1 MALKSYIIRRLIM
14 FIPVFLV
21 SSALVFSLMH
31 LAPGDP
37 VELMFRGAGR
47 PTDPRIIEEIRE
59 KFGLDKP
66 LYEQYFIW
74 IVNFFKGDLGYS
86 YLNNRPVSQLII
98 ERIWLT
104 VELVLLSEILAL
116 AIGILLGV
124 TAAIKKNT
132 KIDAL
137 LTTTSLFGYCMP
149 SFWFGIMLI
158 LIFAVK
164 LRLFPTFG
172 AVTPGATLD
181 FWGKIIDNLRHLF
194 LPLMTL
200 TIGMAAWY
208 VRLVRSSMLDVLNM
222 DYIKTA
228 RAKGLKEKV
237 VIYKHA
243 LRNALLPV
251 VTSFGLSLG
260 FVLGGA
266 VVIETIFSWPGL
278 GWLIVKSAL
287 ARDYPVIMGT
297 SMLIVLSVLI
307 ANLIT
312 DIVIALLDPR
322 IKY

>member
-47 PTDPRIIEEIRE
+47 PTDPRIVEEIRE
-59 KFGLDKP
+59 RLGLDKP

-86 YLNNRPVSQLII
+86 YLNNRPVAQLII
-98 ERIWLT
+98 EKVWLT
-104 VELVLLSEILAL
+104 LELVLLSEILSL
-116 AIGILLGV
+116 LIGILLGV
-124 TAAIKKNT
+124 VAAIKKNT
-132 KIDAL
+132 KTDIF
-137 LTTTSLFGYCMP
+137 LTTSSLFGYCMP
-149 SFWFGIMLI
+149 TFWFGILLI

-164 LRLFPTFG
+164 LRLFPIFG
-172 AVTPGATLD
+172 AQTPGVTFD
-181 FWGKIIDNLRHLF
+181 FWGKIIDNLKHLF

-200 TIGMAAWY
+200 TIGGAAWY
-208 VRLVRSSMLDVLNM
+208 VRLVRSSMLEVLNM

-228 RAKGLKEKV
+228 RAKGLKENI

-251 VTSFGLSLG
+251 VTSFGMSLG

-266 VVIETIFSWPGL
+266 VIVETVFSWPGL
-278 GWLIVKSAL
+278 GLLIVRSAL

>member
-1 MALKSYIIRRLIM
+1 MGLKSYAIRRLIM

-37 VELMFRGAGR
+37 VEIMFRGAGR

-59 KFGLDKP
+59 KLGLDKP

-74 IVNFFKGDLGYS
+74 IANFLKGDLGYS
-86 YLNNRPVSQLII
+86 YLNNRPVAQLII
-98 ERIWLT
+98 EKVWLT
-104 VELVLLSEILAL
+104 LELVFLSEILSL
-116 AIGILLGV
+116 LIGILLGIV
-124 TAAIKKNT
+124 AATKKNT
-132 KIDAL
+132 KTDIF
-137 LTTTSLFGYCMP
+137 LTTSSLFGYCMP
-149 SFWFGIMLI
+149 TFWFGIILM

-164 LRLFPTFG
+164 LPLFPTFG
-172 AVTPGATLD
+172 AQTPGVTLD
-181 FWGKIIDNLRHLF
+181 FWGKIIDNLKHLF

-200 TIGMAAWY
+200 TIGGAAWY
-208 VRLVRSSMLDVLNM
+208 VRLVRSSMLEVLNM

-228 RAKGLKEKV
+228 RAKGLKENI

-251 VTSFGLSLG
+251 VTSFGMSLG

-266 VVIETIFSWPGL
+266 VIVETVFSWPGL
-278 GWLIVKSAL
+278 GLLIVRSAL